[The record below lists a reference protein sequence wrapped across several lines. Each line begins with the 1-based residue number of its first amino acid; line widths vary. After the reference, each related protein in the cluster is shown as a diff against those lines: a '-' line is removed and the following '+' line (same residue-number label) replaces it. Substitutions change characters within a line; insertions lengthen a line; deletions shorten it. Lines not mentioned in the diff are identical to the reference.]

1 MVVSAVG
8 QGPVTDFLRVV
19 QGIELRKDGT
29 VVINDRHQT
38 GNPKYFAAGDCA
50 NGGKEVVAAVAEGIA
65 AARGPDAWLGYRR
78 GRLQPTMH
86 TSNYRSIVKHPRR
99 FKLSSVGFGP

>member
-1 MVVSAVG
+1 VPVPDSEFTVEVDMVVSAVG

-50 NGGKEVVAAVAEGIA
+50 NGGKEVVDAVAEGMA
-65 AARGPDAWLGYRR
+65 AARGLDAWLGSPR
-78 GRLQPTMH
+78 GRLKPQMNTD
-86 TSNYRSIVKHPRR
+86 KHR
-99 FKLSSVGFGP
+99 